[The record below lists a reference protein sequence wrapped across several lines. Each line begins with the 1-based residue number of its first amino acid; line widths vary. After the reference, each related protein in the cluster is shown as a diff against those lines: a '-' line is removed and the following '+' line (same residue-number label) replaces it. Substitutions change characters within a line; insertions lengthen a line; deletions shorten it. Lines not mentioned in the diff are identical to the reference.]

1 MYRLKAPYLAFLS
14 ALTPHSNFSSLG
26 PTLSA
31 RSAQPRG
38 GHMAPFHRPEHRPTL
53 PLKLYLALVVQ
64 GGANLVPWQVFIA
77 PAAPPSPPP

>member
-1 MYRLKAPYLAFLS
+1 
-14 ALTPHSNFSSLG
+14 
-26 PTLSA
+26 
-31 RSAQPRG
+31 
-38 GHMAPFHRPEHRPTL
+38 MAPFHRPEHRPTL